1 MISLER
7 RADVFLLDLGDGDN
21 RFGAD
26 TIERINRSLDEI
38 ERADGPAALV
48 TKATGKIW
56 SNGLDLDYMATL
68 DDFVP
73 FVADVQRVMARFSNC
88 RCRRLP
94 RSRATRSR
102 VGRCSH
108 SRTTSA

>member
-48 TKATGKIW
+48 TKAIRKDLVERPRL
-56 SNGLDLDYMATL
+56 GLHGH
-68 DDFVP
+68 P
-73 FVADVQRVMARFSNC
+73 
-88 RCRRLP
+88 
-94 RSRATRSR
+94 
-102 VGRCSH
+102 
-108 SRTTSA
+108 